1 MTASGGTSARPIG
14 LPADDEGGDRVS
26 TVRVALLQLRPCEDR
41 QANLVKGLDA
51 CRRAK
56 AMGADVALFPEM
68 WSIGYADAPTDPSGQ
83 AEWQREAID
92 ADDPW
97 IRAHASLANELE
109 MAIAPTY
116 LERWRPQPRNTMALI
131 DRHGEIVLTYAK
143 VHTCDFGMESA
154 VTPGEAF
161 GVCDLDTAAGPVRI
175 GAMICYDREF
185 PESARLLMLLGAEL
199 VLAPNACH
207 MDVTRVAMMRS
218 RAAENMMG
226 IAMANYPT
234 PRFDGTSLAI
244 DGVAYRHAVHGE
256 EFGEAVDPLM
266 LQAGDEEDIFV
277 ADFDLDRLRDYR
289 ASEVWGNAFRK
300 PRSYAG
306 LTSPDVLPP
315 FVRPEA
321 RR

>member
-1 MTASGGTSARPIG
+1 MTKTETDVTI
-14 LPADDEGGDRVS
+14 
-26 TVRVALLQLRPCEDR
+26 VRVALLQLRSCDDR
-41 QANLVKGLDA
+41 RANLDKGLDA

-68 WSIGYADAPTDPSGQ
+68 WSIGYEDAPSDPHGR
-83 AEWQREAID
+83 AAWQREAIGE
-92 ADDPW
+92 DDPW
-97 IRAHASLANELE
+97 IRTHASLARELE

-116 LERWRPQPRNTMALI
+116 LERWQPQPRNTMALI

-161 GVCDLDTAAGPVRI
+161 GVCDLDTAAGSVRV

-207 MDVTRVAMMRS
+207 MDVTRIAMMRS

-226 IAMANYPT
+226 IAMANYPA

-244 DGVAYRHAVHGE
+244 DGVAFRDAPDGE

-266 LQAGDEEDIFV
+266 LQAGEEEDIFL
-277 ADFDLDRLRDYR
+277 ADFELDRLRAYR

-300 PRSYAG
+300 PGSYG
-306 LTSPDVLPP
+306 SLTSPEVLPP